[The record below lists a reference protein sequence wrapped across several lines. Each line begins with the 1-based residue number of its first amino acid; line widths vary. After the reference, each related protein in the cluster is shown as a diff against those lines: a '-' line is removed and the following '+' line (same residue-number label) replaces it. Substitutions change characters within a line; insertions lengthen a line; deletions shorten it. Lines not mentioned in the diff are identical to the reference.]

1 MKTVIGID
9 PDVNKSGYAVFRD
22 GELVTATTMNF
33 PDLYASIRGYITN
46 TLPCNSLT
54 IVVEAGW
61 LNTSNWHLG
70 RIPSLARA
78 AKIGESVGRCHQVG
92 LCLLSLLYRD
102 ADGMDNVR
110 IVEQK
115 PLKKIWQ
122 GRDNKITQGE
132 LERVIGRPIKQTN
145 QEGRDACLLA
155 YTHRHG

>member
-22 GELVTATTMNF
+22 GELVTVATMNF
-33 PDLYASIRGYITN
+33 PDLYTSLRGYITN

-61 LNTSNWHLG
+61 LNESNWHLKRG
-70 RIPSLARA
+70 MPLVYA
-78 AKIGESVGRCHQVG
+78 AKIGVSVGRCHQVG

-110 IVEQK
+110 IIEQK
-115 PLKKIWQ
+115 PLKKIWI
-122 GRDNKITQGE
+122 GRDNKITQAE